1 VGWVGAGEGRGPWPS
16 RKEGAAPAGEPALRV
31 YTTEE
36 THTWI
41 HKAADLF
48 GLGTDAIRFVPTDRE
63 LRMDVGRLEA
73 LVSEDRAAGR
83 LPFLVVGSGGARS
96 TGARGPPAPV
106 APGCPRRNLLVH
118 RRAACGRLPPGG
130 PGAPRGPR

>member
-1 VGWVGAGEGRGPWPS
+1 NVANFVGFLAARDAKAPWPI

-73 LVSEDRAAGR
+73 PLSEHRAAGR
-83 LPFLVVGSGGARS
+83 LPFLVVGSGGTVS
-96 TGARGPPAPV
+96 TGAVDPLARIAEV
-106 APGCPRRNLLVH
+106 C
-118 RRAACGRLPPGG
+118 
-130 PGAPRGPR
+130 